1 MAESLFTPAAAG
13 VFRQAQEQAL
23 RLGHSYVG
31 SEHLLL
37 ALAQGAGNPAS
48 AALNRSGATPEAIR
62 GAISAQVGTGVPGHA
77 LHQGLTPACCR
88 IIKTAAQSCSRGG
101 KKFVSPEHLL
111 LGVLEEEECQAAKL
125 LTGCGVEK
133 QTLYTALRASLGGEE
148 SSPRFRPREVENRG
162 YTDTRQLD
170 LCSRDLTR
178 MAAEGR
184 LDPLIGREDALERV
198 IQILSRRTKHN
209 PVLIG
214 EPGVGKTAVAEGL
227 ALAITEGRV
236 PSHLR
241 HKRVCALDL
250 SAMVAGTKYRGE
262 FEEKLRHVLGEVRR
276 AGNVILFIDE
286 LHTVIGAGSAEGA
299 IDAANILK
307 PPLARGELQ
316 VIGATTIDEYR
327 RHVEKDAALE
337 RRFQPVTL
345 PPASREEALDILRGL
360 RGRYE
365 GHHCL
370 VITDEALEAAVDLSI
385 RYLPARFLPDKAI
398 DLMDEASARARLNG
412 RAMPP
417 ELKELE
423 QRCVQAARELAQ
435 AIRERDFEGAAACRD
450 AESSF
455 REQYR
460 KQRESWLAGQG
471 PIRVEGRHVR
481 AVLEQ
486 WAGVPIEDPAEADR
500 KALQNLEDTLRR
512 HTIGQDRAVEAVA
525 KAVRRSRMG
534 LGDPRRPV
542 GSFLFLGPTG
552 VGKTQL
558 CRGLAKALFGDE
570 EALIRFDMSE
580 YMEAH
585 SVSRLLGSPPGYVGH
600 EEGGQLTE
608 AVRRKPWS
616 VVLLDEI
623 EKAHRDIWSVL
634 LQVMEEGVLT
644 DSQGRKTDFRSAVLV
659 MTSNLGARRFAQ
671 GKKLGFSTGDE
682 SRDLEREVLKD
693 AKQAFSPEFFNRL
706 DGALVFHP
714 LSPAA
719 MEAITG
725 RLLEESARRFQAR
738 GITLS
743 WSRTEVESLA
753 RQGEEGLGA
762 RPLRRLIAAKV
773 EDPAADLMLAG
784 QLAPGRELRL
794 ESTENGVVLHIQP

>member
-37 ALAQGAGNPAS
+37 ALTQGAGNPAS
-48 AALNRSGATPEAIR
+48 AALNRSGATPQTIR
-62 GAISAQVGTGVPGHA
+62 AAISAQVGTGVPGQA

-88 IIKTAAQSCSRGG
+88 IIKAAAHSCSRGG

-111 LGVLEEEECQAAKL
+111 LGLLEEKDCQAAKL
-125 LTGCGVEK
+125 LKSCGVEK
-133 QTLYTALRASLGGEE
+133 RALYTALHASLGGEE
-148 SSPRFRPREVENRG
+148 SSPRFRPREGENRG

-170 LCSRDLTR
+170 VCSRDLTK
-178 MAAEGR
+178 MAAEGK
-184 LDPLIGREDALERV
+184 LDPLIGREAELERV

-227 ALAITEGRV
+227 ALAISEGSV
-236 PSHLR
+236 PSHLQ

-345 PPASREEALDILRGL
+345 PPATREQALDILRGL

-365 GHHCL
+365 SHHCL

-398 DLMDEASARARLNG
+398 DLMDEAAARARLRG
-412 RAMPP
+412 RTMPA

-423 QRCVQAARELAQ
+423 QRCVQAARHLAQ
-435 AIRERDFEGAAACRD
+435 AIRERDFERAASCRD

-460 KQRESWLAGQG
+460 KQRESWLAAQG
-471 PIRVEGRHVR
+471 PIRVEGRHIR
-481 AVLEQ
+481 GVLEQ

-500 KALQNLEDTLRR
+500 KALQSLEDTLRR
-512 HTIGQDRAVEAVA
+512 DILGQDRAVEAVA
-525 KAVRRSRMG
+525 KAIRRSRMG

-558 CRGLAKALFGDE
+558 CRSLAKALFGDE
-570 EALIRFDMSE
+570 GALIRFDMSE

-600 EEGGQLTE
+600 DAGGQLTE

-634 LQVMEEGVLT
+634 LQVMEEGTLT

-671 GKKLGFSTGDE
+671 RAKLGFSTGDGV
-682 SRDLEREVLKD
+682 RDLEQEVLKD
-693 AKQAFSPEFFNRL
+693 AKQSFSPEFFNRL

-719 MEAITG
+719 MEDITR
-725 RLLEESARRFQAR
+725 RLLEQSAERFRKQ
-738 GITLS
+738 GIDLTWDEAAVEHLS
-743 WSRTEVESLA
+743 
-753 RQGEEGLGA
+753 RQGEEGMGA
-762 RPLRRLIAAKV
+762 RPLRRLIAAKL

-784 QLAPGRELRL
+784 TLASGQQLRL
-794 ESTENGVVLHIQP
+794 EQEAGGVVLRILP